1 MSTARVALWAAHW
14 TAATTAAIAAVA
26 LTGHILP
33 PAAAPAAALT
43 LTGGIGLI
51 TLATTPTTTRKD
63 SHT

>member
-1 MSTARVALWAAHW
+1 MSVARLALHW
-14 TAATTAAIAAVA
+14 TAATTAAIGAAA

-33 PAAAPAAALT
+33 PGAATPAALT

-51 TLATTPTTTRKD
+51 TLATTPTTRKD

>member
-1 MSTARVALWAAHW
+1 MSVARLALHW
-14 TAATTAAIAAVA
+14 TAATTAAIGAAA

-33 PAAAPAAALT
+33 PGAATPAALT

-51 TLATTPTTTRKD
+51 TLATTPTTSRKD